1 MPKLFNISILKRTA
15 MPKPTPDAPSSF
27 EPAFLQLGFRPF
39 FFLGAVYSLI
49 SLVIWGGFYA
59 GQIAPP
65 AFLIDPIS
73 WHIHEMLYGFTL
85 AIIAGFL
92 LTAVVNWTGSAP
104 IRQRHLAALCLLWL
118 AGRIVIN
125 IDLGLSFWA
134 ILVIETSFIPVLL
147 VSLAI
152 PLIRANNRRNF
163 LILLRL
169 LVLFACDIWFLTS
182 VSKIPLYIAL
192 MMVLSMVSLIGG
204 RVIPAFTVSALRR
217 TGIDVTQRPQPML
230 DRAAVASLIAVTAC
244 LIFAQGTVILT
255 LCAGLSAII
264 HGTGMRHYHSL
275 KTGSDPMLWILH
287 IGYSWLVIGLTL
299 LALTG
304 VGLLELP
311 VIIHVLTAGC
321 IGSMTLGMMVR
332 VTLGHTG
339 RPLESSSLTTLSF
352 VLIQVAVLM
361 RVLGPIFMPE
371 QTTDWIIG
379 SAALWSFCFVIYL
392 FLYAP
397 MLFKPRADQPPHV
410 IPTPSVIPTP
420 TVIPAKAGTSAR
432 FPPTRE

>member
-1 MPKLFNISILKRTA
+1 MPKPYNSSSL
-15 MPKPTPDAPSSF
+15 KPTPDAPSSS
-27 EPAFLQLGFRPF
+27 EPSSYAPSSFAPALLQLGFRPF
-39 FFLGAVYSLI
+39 FFLGALYSLI
-49 SLVIWGGFYA
+49 SLLIWGGFYA
-59 GQIAPP
+59 GQITPP

-104 IRQRHLAALCLLWL
+104 IRQRHLVALCLLWL

-125 IDLGLSFWA
+125 LDLGLPFWA

-169 LVLFACDIWFLTS
+169 LVLFACDIWFLKTG
-182 VSKIPLYIAL
+182 SKVPLYIAL
-192 MMVLSMVSLIGG
+192 MMVLTMISLIGG
-204 RVIPAFTVSALRR
+204 RVIPAFTINALRR
-217 TGIDVTQRPQPML
+217 TGIQATQTPQPIV
-230 DRAAVASLIAVTAC
+230 DKAAVASLIAVTVC
-244 LIFAQGTVILT
+244 LIVAQGTVILT
-255 LCAGLSAII
+255 VCAGLSAII
-264 HGTGMRHYHSL
+264 HGTRMRHYHSL

-287 IGYSWLVIGLTL
+287 IGYSWLVIGLLL

-304 VGLLELP
+304 VGVFTLP
-311 VIIHVLTAGC
+311 VVIHTLTVGC

-339 RPLESSSLTTLSF
+339 RPLVSSSLTTLAF
-352 VLIQVAVLM
+352 LLMQAAVLI
-361 RVLGPIFMPE
+361 RVVGPIIMPE
-371 QTTDWIIG
+371 QTIGWIVG
-379 SAALWSFCFVIYL
+379 SATLWSFCFVIYL
-392 FLYAP
+392 FVCAP
-397 MLFKPRADQPPHV
+397 MLFKPRAD
-410 IPTPSVIPTP
+410 
-420 TVIPAKAGTSAR
+420 
-432 FPPTRE
+432 